1 VGLRDVEPDSRKRRA
16 ERAVSD
22 DADDGRLVGGVWE
35 SVGGLLPYCT
45 STVVER
51 VGGRRHSLRCGHEI
65 RDGAA

>member
-1 VGLRDVEPDSRKRRA
+1 VGLRDVEPDSRKGRA

-22 DADDGRLVGGVWE
+22 DADDGRLVCGVWE
-35 SVGGLLPYCT
+35 SVGGLLPHYT

-51 VGGRRHSLRCGHEI
+51 VGGGRHSLRRSHEI